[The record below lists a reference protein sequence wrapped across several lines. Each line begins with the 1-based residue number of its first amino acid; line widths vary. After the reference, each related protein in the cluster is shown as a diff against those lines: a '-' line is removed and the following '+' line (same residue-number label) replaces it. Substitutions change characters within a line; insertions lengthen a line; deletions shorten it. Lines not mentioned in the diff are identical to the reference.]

1 MDFNAEEEVSTTL
14 FYEITQDTSTGDIGL
29 QLTCGPMF
37 RAHREV
43 LAKCG
48 GLLTRVREF
57 KKLPIKVPAPELPGR
72 PKDPYPFPKYHETY
86 IQENPFTVRQSLLE
100 DLGFAAFSRHEAASV
115 LGGIGGNTAEVN
127 KLYCVGNST
136 ATELSGEMGT
146 LVRRDPYTLAERYEV
161 DELYEP
167 MFELMRYA
175 YKGFIAYTTMEAE
188 DVPAQR
194 LKAKNMRDMLYLGA
208 RFAVDS
214 LFDDCVDW
222 FKFPCYLECGRG
234 PFLEVFFQLEH
245 YVASVAE
252 PTMHAQLYDALLEM
266 LSARRQFDAVTQD
279 PRWASLHV
287 DFVEAVLT
295 DDRLAI
301 ASEAEVLQLI
311 DYWNASA
318 DKPKNLLVRL
328 LGAFRPDAGSIAML
342 SSGPVSAVL
351 QTLLEKAAPPRGG
364 GGKKKI
370 VKGGV
375 EEPEDQRLFGL
386 LENGVTKEI
395 GYSFM
400 VRKGLVV
407 MQQHPIKEVG
417 TRRIRCTLSQQ
428 NMPLWSK
435 SHEFFCGI
443 AFGANKYFG
452 FLVRLT
458 DFESIYSFQVW
469 SSASPLPLNPK
480 HLTGAGNKVE
490 FDVLLGVEMPQYNN
504 VVPCT
509 LRVLHNSCT
518 VTVAHFE
525 VSADI
530 LEESGAGL
538 KFMIV
543 GAGFGEYEEIECMLA
558 WVGGGDAQKPT
569 LTLDQAL

>member
-1 MDFNAEEEVSTTL
+1 
-14 FYEITQDTSTGDIGL
+14 
-29 QLTCGPMF
+29 
-37 RAHREV
+37 
-43 LAKCG
+43 
-48 GLLTRVREF
+48 
-57 KKLPIKVPAPELPGR
+57 
-72 PKDPYPFPKYHETY
+72 
-86 IQENPFTVRQSLLE
+86 
-100 DLGFAAFSRHEAASV
+100 
-115 LGGIGGNTAEVN
+115 
-127 KLYCVGNST
+127 
-136 ATELSGEMGT
+136 
-146 LVRRDPYTLAERYEV
+146 
-161 DELYEP
+161 

-175 YKGFIAYTTMEAE
+175 YKGYIAYPSMEAA
-188 DVPAQR
+188 DDNSRR
-194 LKAKNMRDMLYLGA
+194 LKCKNMRDMLYLGA

-222 FKFPCYLECGRG
+222 FKFPCYQECGRA

-252 PTMHAQLYDALLEM
+252 PTMHAQLYDALMEM
-266 LSARRQFDAVTQD
+266 LSARGQFDVVTQD

-328 LGAFRPDAGSIAML
+328 LGAFRPDAESIAKL

-370 VKGGV
+370 LDSTV

-417 TRRIRCTLSQQ
+417 TRRIRVTLSQP
-428 NMPLWSK
+428 NLPLWSK

-490 FDVLLGVEMPQYNN
+490 FDILLGVEMPQYNN

-530 LEESGAGL
+530 LDDHGAGL

-558 WVGGGDAQKPT
+558 WVGGGDALKPT
-569 LTLDQAL
+569 LTLDQQV